1 MRVTEP
7 TKFIALFDIH
17 IGWERIKT
25 RGNSVIRPTH
35 AIPAINAVM
44 EFAAD
49 YKPQALVLPGDQLNC
64 GPISHWLKG
73 KPRLVAGFNLR
84 KEMDELDR
92 LILKPFDKILPKDS
106 IKIWHNGNH
115 EVWIQDFIDQNP
127 GTEGLLEP
135 EQYLKLE
142 ERGYKIYEQGEVSS
156 LGKLNFVHADVVL
169 RNGTTVN
176 PAKTLVNAYKKN
188 IRGGHLHTYSA
199 AVESTV
205 IDAKD
210 FHTGVIVPSMSTRN
224 PSFVKN
230 NPNQFCNGF
239 LKGIIYPDGSFSDSV
254 VIINKGKFTENDKLY
269 DGNK

>member
-92 LILKPFDKILPKDS
+92 LILKPFDKIMPKDG

-156 LGKLNFVHADVVL
+156 LGKLNFVHGDVVL
-169 RNGTTVN
+169 RSGNLAN
-176 PAKTLVNAYKKN
+176 PARMLERYRRNMRA
-188 IRGGHLHTYSA
+188 GHLHTLSA
-199 AVESTV
+199 AVDHTAV
-205 IDAKD
+205 DARD
-210 FHTGVIVPSMSTRN
+210 FHTNIIVPSLSTRN
-224 PSFVKN
+224 PSFIKN
-230 NPNQFCNGF
+230 NPNCFINGF
-239 LKGIIYPDGSFSDSV
+239 LHGIVYPDGSFFDHV
-254 VIINKGKFTENDKLY
+254 IIINKGKFEYAGKIY